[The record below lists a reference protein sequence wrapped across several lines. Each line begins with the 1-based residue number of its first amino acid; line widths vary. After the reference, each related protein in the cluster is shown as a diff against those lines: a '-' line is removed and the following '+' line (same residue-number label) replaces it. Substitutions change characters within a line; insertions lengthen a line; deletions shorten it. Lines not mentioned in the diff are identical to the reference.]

1 MADTRRKQ
9 EGIYWLDNYRIRAC
23 HVGLP
28 VFGYPVFSTMKN
40 LFRVPYLALLFVA
53 VALLSLSSCASGK
66 KQHPMGYISKANIYH
81 LEPGVRIET
90 EDQMIR
96 FEYMH
101 RIRGAVEST
110 DYLARYGNYITV
122 FWQGVDKSSNVSV
135 RLEYRQAKTGSTVM
149 TMEMTPD
156 KVRWKNTTD
165 FEVVGEV
172 YTQNGPVTG
181 WRAILLVNGAEA
193 DVYESF
199 LWQ

>member
-1 MADTRRKQ
+1 M
-9 EGIYWLDNYRIRAC
+9 GRITK
-23 HVGLP
+23 G
-28 VFGYPVFSTMKN
+28 
-40 LFRVPYLALLFVA
+40 
-53 VALLSLSSCASGK
+53 
-66 KQHPMGYISKANIYH
+66 NIYH

-101 RIRGAVEST
+101 RIRGAVESE

-122 FWQGVDKSSNVSV
+122 WWQGVEKGSDVSV
-135 RLEYRQAKTGSTVM
+135 RLEYRQSRSGSKVM
-149 TMEMTPD
+149 TKEMVPD

-165 FEVVGEV
+165 FEVVGEE
-172 YTQNGPVTG
+172 YTENGPVTG
-181 WRAILLVNGAEA
+181 WRAVLLVNGAEA